1 MAVPGHS
8 ADLPPA
14 SAGGG
19 GGGGPPP
26 PPPAGR
32 GGDAVA
38 LRAVARSLNL
48 SVSGYVASLA
58 AAGDA
63 PTVRRDQERLAD
75 VSRLAAATAQVPD
88 EVRRLR
94 GDLLRLGGLV
104 KSLFIREESV
114 LQAERF
120 SFECAEALR
129 ELTQAADRTEPVL
142 GRIEDRLQF
151 IRYQL
156 EQTRPRGGAAAAAP
170 LATYGAI
177 SNATIAIVNATIL
190 WPRGPQTSRATK
202 RPTWKWSASPRAVG
216 PRIRCT
222 TLSFHGDRGKT
233 LPPRSPGARSTRRCG
248 VWERRTTNGLPH
260 CIATK
265 MTDATICISRSIR
278 RTRLRYERSIEATI
292 SRS

>member
-8 ADLPPA
+8 PDSPPA
-14 SAGGG
+14 SATVRRRKS
-19 GGGGPPP
+19 PNRRTVRLELSLAPS
-26 PPPAGR
+26 
-32 GGDAVA
+32 DAIA

-156 EQTRPRGGAAAAAP
+156 EQT
-170 LATYGAI
+170 
-177 SNATIAIVNATIL
+177 
-190 WPRGPQTSRATK
+190 
-202 RPTWKWSASPRAVG
+202 AV
-216 PRIRCT
+216 
-222 TLSFHGDRGKT
+222 
-233 LPPRSPGARSTRRCG
+233 
-248 VWERRTTNGLPH
+248 
-260 CIATK
+260 
-265 MTDATICISRSIR
+265 
-278 RTRLRYERSIEATI
+278 RLFDDQ
-292 SRS
+292 